1 MTRDTNTS
9 AETGVDEAF
18 PSATTNLTL
27 RRKTAVIGGVV
38 ALLAIV
44 LGIAL
49 IAAVRDDSDPVVD
62 QDARLGQA
70 VNGMY
75 GDLLRGDTHSAYQ
88 YRSERC
94 RRALNEEQY
103 RDAITELFQGQDTGE
118 GSIESRVTARA
129 PGQATVD
136 ITFEGIDVPILEGYS
151 RLWTLEKGAW
161 RYDSCE

>member
-1 MTRDTNTS
+1 MTRDTKTS
-9 AETGVDEAF
+9 AEIGMDEAF
-18 PSATTNLTL
+18 LPATAHST
-27 RRKTAVIGGVV
+27 RYRKTAIVGAVV
-38 ALLAIV
+38 ALVAIV

-70 VNGMY
+70 VDGMY
-75 GDLLRGDTHSAYQ
+75 GDILRGDTDSAYQ

-103 RDAITELFQGQDTGE
+103 HDAIAELFQGQDTGK

-136 ITFEGIDVPILEGYS
+136 ITFDGIDVPILEGYS
-151 RLWTLEKGAW
+151 RLWTLENGDWK
-161 RYDSCE
+161 YDSCE

>member
-1 MTRDTNTS
+1 MTRDTKTS
-9 AETGVDEAF
+9 SETVVDEAF
-18 PSATTNLTL
+18 PSATANPTR
-27 RRKTAVIGGVV
+27 RRKTAIIGAVV
-38 ALLAIV
+38 ALLAVV

-70 VNGMY
+70 VDGMY
-75 GDLLRGDTHSAYQ
+75 SDLLRGDTRSAYQ

-103 RDAITELFQGQDTGE
+103 NDAITELFEGQDTGK
-118 GSIESRVTARA
+118 GSIEYRVTTRA

-136 ITFEGIDVPILEGYS
+136 ITFDGIDVPILEGYS
-151 RLWTLEKGAW
+151 RLWTLENGDWK
-161 RYDSCE
+161 YDSCE